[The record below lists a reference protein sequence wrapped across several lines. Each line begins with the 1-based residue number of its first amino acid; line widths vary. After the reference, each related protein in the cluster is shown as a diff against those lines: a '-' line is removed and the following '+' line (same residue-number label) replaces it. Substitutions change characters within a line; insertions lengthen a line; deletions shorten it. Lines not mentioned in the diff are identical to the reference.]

1 MPRMYITLY
10 ECVQNWIVGVR
21 ESRESGWIEIES
33 PCGGSM
39 NGKRIT
45 NKKTFNNKQGREGGL
60 EKSREGQMH
69 KNNNK
74 NCHDIV
80 PGTFLNFKK
89 L

>member
-1 MPRMYITLY
+1 MYITLY
-10 ECVQNWIVGVR
+10 MNMCTKLDRGCQGVR
-21 ESRESGWIEIES
+21 ESGWMIEIES

-80 PGTFLNFKK
+80 PGTFLNLIKK